1 MYVKYAWDHSL
12 RGNHYLLLFASL
24 FLVSCDI
31 LEIQKKDCDCDEIK
45 VTEVESEKCEAYPE
59 KKEKEIPQYGLLKK
73 SQWKS
78 VNHIID
84 KDNLSLAWPAWIRSC
99 DALSQKNSWG
109 DVCQLSKKLIS
120 PSDLEIKN
128 FFFKNF
134 NLYQAFQKDGSEDGL
149 VTGYYQPLL
158 KGSRKKTRKY
168 QIPLYAP
175 PSDLITVDLSEVYPD
190 LKYKRLRGRVEGNK
204 LIPYLTREEITE
216 DKYPLK
222 GNEIFWVKNAVEAFF
237 LEIQGSG
244 VIAFEDG
251 TRTQVGYADQNGHPY
266 RSMGR
271 ELIHK
276 GELSRHKVSMQSIKA
291 WAKKNKR
298 KLQRFMNA
306 NPSVVF
312 FRELPPG
319 LPGPIG
325 ALGVPIS
332 AERSAAV
339 DRKFI
344 PLGAPIIL
352 STTQPNSSEVLNQLM
367 VAQDTGGAIGG
378 GVRVDFYWGQG
389 DAAGKKAGSMK
400 QQGKVWV
407 MLPKNFKFP
416 KTK

>member
-1 MYVKYAWDHSL
+1 MQSQEA
-12 RGNHYLLLFASL
+12 
-24 FLVSCDI
+24 
-31 LEIQKKDCDCDEIK
+31 DCDCEEIQ
-45 VTEVESEKCEAYPE
+45 VTKQESEKCEAYPE
-59 KKEKEIPQYGLLKK
+59 EEKEKDIAQYGLLKK
-73 SQWKS
+73 SEWDE
-78 VNHIID
+78 VNNIIND
-84 KDNLSLAWPAWIRSC
+84 DHLSLVWPVWLRSC
-99 DALSQKNSWG
+99 DALRNKDAWKE
-109 DVCQLSKKLIS
+109 VCQLSNNLTS
-120 PSDLEIKN
+120 PTDHDIKT
-128 FFFKNF
+128 FFYQHF
-134 NLYQAFQKDGSEDGL
+134 NLYKALQKNGKDEGL

-158 KGSRKKTRKY
+158 KGSKKRSRKY
-168 QIPLYAP
+168 QVPLYGP

-204 LIPYLTREEITE
+204 LIPYHTREEITE

-222 GNEIFWVKNAVEAFF
+222 GNELFWVKDAVEAFF

-291 WAKKNKR
+291 WAKKNKK

-325 ALGVPIS
+325 ALGVPIT
-332 AERSAAV
+332 AERSVAV
-339 DRKFI
+339 DRKFV

-352 STTQPNSSEVLNQLM
+352 STTQPNSKKTLKQIM

-378 GVRVDFYWGQG
+378 GVRIDYYWGQG
-389 DAAGKKAGSMK
+389 NVPGRKAGSMK

-407 MLPKNFKFP
+407 MLPKDFKFP
-416 KTK
+416 KEK

>member
-1 MYVKYAWDHSL
+1 MQSQEA
-12 RGNHYLLLFASL
+12 
-24 FLVSCDI
+24 
-31 LEIQKKDCDCDEIK
+31 DCDCEEIQ
-45 VTEVESEKCEAYPE
+45 VTKQESEKCEAYPE
-59 KKEKEIPQYGLLKK
+59 EEKEKDIAQYGLLKK
-73 SQWKS
+73 SEWNE
-78 VNHIID
+78 VNNIIND
-84 KDNLSLAWPAWIRSC
+84 DHLSLVWPVWLRSC
-99 DALSQKNSWG
+99 DALRNKDAWKE
-109 DVCQLSKKLIS
+109 VCQLSNNLTS
-120 PSDLEIKN
+120 PTDHDIKT
-128 FFFKNF
+128 FFYQHF
-134 NLYQAFQKDGSEDGL
+134 NLYKALQKNGKDEGL

-158 KGSRKKTRKY
+158 KGSKKRSRKY
-168 QIPLYAP
+168 QVPLYGP

-204 LIPYLTREEITE
+204 LIPYHTREEISE

-222 GNEIFWVKNAVEAFF
+222 GNELFWVKDAVEAFF

-291 WAKKNKR
+291 WAKKNKK

-325 ALGVPIS
+325 ALGIPIT
-332 AERSAAV
+332 AERSVAV
-339 DRKFI
+339 DRKFV

-352 STTQPNSSEVLNQLM
+352 STTQPNSKKTLKQIM

-378 GVRVDFYWGQG
+378 GVRIDYYWGQG
-389 DAAGKKAGSMK
+389 NTPGRKAGSMK

-416 KTK
+416 KEK

>member
-1 MYVKYAWDHSL
+1 
-12 RGNHYLLLFASL
+12 
-24 FLVSCDI
+24 VS
-31 LEIQKKDCDCDEIK
+31 
-45 VTEVESEKCEAYPE
+45 
-59 KKEKEIPQYGLLKK
+59 
-73 SQWKS
+73 
-78 VNHIID
+78 
-84 KDNLSLAWPAWIRSC
+84 
-99 DALSQKNSWG
+99 KN
-109 DVCQLSKKLIS
+109 LIS
-120 PSDLEIKN
+120 PTNKDIKTFFYQN
-128 FFFKNF
+128 FL
-134 NLYQAFQKDGSEDGL
+134 LYQAFQKNGSENGL

-158 KGSRKKTRKY
+158 EGSRKKTRRY
-168 QIPLYAP
+168 QIPLYGP
-175 PSDLITVDLSEVYPD
+175 PSDLITVDLSDVYPD

-204 LIPYLTREEITE
+204 LIPYHTREEITE
-216 DKYPLK
+216 NKLPLK
-222 GNEIFWVKNAVEAFF
+222 GNELFWVKDAVEAFF

-244 VIAFEDG
+244 VIAFKDG

-291 WAKKNKR
+291 WAKKNKE

-332 AERSAAV
+332 AERSVAV

-352 STTQPNSSEVLNQLM
+352 STTQPNSNKALKKVM

-389 DAAGKKAGSMK
+389 NAAGKKAGSMK

-407 MLPKNFKFP
+407 ILPKDFKFP
-416 KTK
+416 VTK

>member
-1 MYVKYAWDHSL
+1 MQS
-12 RGNHYLLLFASL
+12 
-24 FLVSCDI
+24 
-31 LEIQKKDCDCDEIK
+31 QKVDCDCEEIQ
-45 VTEVESEKCEAYPE
+45 VTKQESEKCEAYPE
-59 KKEKEIPQYGLLKK
+59 EEKEKDIAQYGLLKK
-73 SQWKS
+73 SEWNE
-78 VNHIID
+78 VNNIIND
-84 KDNLSLAWPAWIRSC
+84 DHLSLVWPVWLRSC
-99 DALSQKNSWG
+99 DALRNKDAWKE
-109 DVCQLSKKLIS
+109 VCQLSNNLTS
-120 PSDLEIKN
+120 PTDHDIKT
-128 FFFKNF
+128 FFYQHF
-134 NLYQAFQKDGSEDGL
+134 NLYKALQKNGKDEGL

-158 KGSRKKTRKY
+158 KGSKKRSRKY
-168 QIPLYAP
+168 QVPLYGP

-204 LIPYLTREEITE
+204 LIPYHTREEISE

-222 GNEIFWVKNAVEAFF
+222 GNELFWVKDAVEAFF

-291 WAKKNKR
+291 WAKKNKK

-325 ALGVPIS
+325 ALGVPIT
-332 AERSAAV
+332 AERSVAV
-339 DRKFI
+339 DRKFV

-352 STTQPNSSEVLNQLM
+352 STTQPNSKKTLKQIM

-378 GVRVDFYWGQG
+378 GVRIDYYWGQG
-389 DAAGKKAGSMK
+389 NTPGRKAGSMK

-416 KTK
+416 KEK

>member
-1 MYVKYAWDHSL
+1 MQSQEA
-12 RGNHYLLLFASL
+12 
-24 FLVSCDI
+24 
-31 LEIQKKDCDCDEIK
+31 DCDCEEIQ
-45 VTEVESEKCEAYPE
+45 VTKQESEKCEAYPE
-59 KKEKEIPQYGLLKK
+59 EEKEKDIAQYGLLKK
-73 SQWKS
+73 SKWDE
-78 VNHIID
+78 VNNIIND
-84 KDNLSLAWPAWIRSC
+84 DHLSLVWPVWLRSC
-99 DALSQKNSWG
+99 DALRNKDAWKE
-109 DVCQLSKKLIS
+109 VCQLSNNLTS
-120 PSDLEIKN
+120 PTDHDIKT
-128 FFFKNF
+128 FFYQHF
-134 NLYQAFQKDGSEDGL
+134 NLYKALQKNGKDEGL

-158 KGSRKKTRKY
+158 KGSKKRSRKY
-168 QIPLYAP
+168 QVPLYGP

-204 LIPYLTREEITE
+204 LIPYHTREEITE

-222 GNEIFWVKNAVEAFF
+222 GNELFWVKDAVEAFF

-291 WAKKNKR
+291 WAKKNKK

-325 ALGVPIS
+325 ALGVPIT
-332 AERSAAV
+332 AERSVAV
-339 DRKFI
+339 DRKFV

-352 STTQPNSSEVLNQLM
+352 STTQPNSKKTLKQIM

-378 GVRVDFYWGQG
+378 GVRIDYYWGQG
-389 DAAGKKAGSMK
+389 NTPGRKAGSMK

-407 MLPKNFKFP
+407 MLPKDFKFP
-416 KTK
+416 KEK

>member
-1 MYVKYAWDHSL
+1 MQSQEA
-12 RGNHYLLLFASL
+12 
-24 FLVSCDI
+24 
-31 LEIQKKDCDCDEIK
+31 DCDCEEIQ
-45 VTEVESEKCEAYPE
+45 VTKQESEKCEAYPE
-59 KKEKEIPQYGLLKK
+59 EEKEKDIAQYGLLKK
-73 SQWKS
+73 SEWDE
-78 VNHIID
+78 VNNIIND
-84 KDNLSLAWPAWIRSC
+84 DHLSLVWPVWLRSC
-99 DALSQKNSWG
+99 DALRNKDAWKE
-109 DVCQLSKKLIS
+109 VCQLSNNLTS
-120 PSDLEIKN
+120 PTDHDIKT
-128 FFFKNF
+128 FFYQHF
-134 NLYQAFQKDGSEDGL
+134 NLYKALQKNGKDEGL

-158 KGSRKKTRKY
+158 KGSKKRSRKY
-168 QIPLYAP
+168 QVPLYGP

-204 LIPYLTREEITE
+204 LIPYHTREEITE

-222 GNEIFWVKNAVEAFF
+222 GNELFWVKDAVEAFF

-291 WAKKNKR
+291 WAKKNKK

-325 ALGVPIS
+325 ALGIPIT
-332 AERSAAV
+332 AERSVAV
-339 DRKFI
+339 DRKFV

-352 STTQPNSSEVLNQLM
+352 STTQPNSKKTLKQIM

-378 GVRVDFYWGQG
+378 GVRIDYYWGQG
-389 DAAGKKAGSMK
+389 NAAGRKAGSMK

-407 MLPKNFKFP
+407 MLPKDFKFP
-416 KTK
+416 KEK